1 MNENPKFSKSWDE
14 PCLTRSEEDGSKI
27 EWYERDLNE
36 DALVVVEKILKSIAE
51 RNEINAKFE
60 QAKIIVQSVVN
71 MEDLQVM
78 LLDKLVSLAPGKK
91 IINGQGTMEVTK
103 NVKPINKEVDT
114 INVCTAVVDAIWFF
128 LGALG
133 KSAAVEPFK

>member
-1 MNENPKFSKSWDE
+1 MNEKPKFSKSWDD

-78 LLDKLVSLAPGKK
+78 LLDKLVSLAPGKR

-103 NVKPINKEVDT
+103 NVKPINKEVD
-114 INVCTAVVDAIWFF
+114 
-128 LGALG
+128 
-133 KSAAVEPFK
+133 K